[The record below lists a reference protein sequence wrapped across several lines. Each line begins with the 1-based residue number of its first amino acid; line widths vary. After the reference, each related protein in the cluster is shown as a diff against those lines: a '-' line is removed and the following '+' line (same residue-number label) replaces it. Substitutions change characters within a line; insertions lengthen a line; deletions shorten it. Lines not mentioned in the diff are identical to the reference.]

1 MRERE
6 REGVQREHTEKDL
19 AKSDTGKER
28 KGKREIKRDKG
39 VERLTLKDCRN
50 VHRSRRMV

>member
-19 AKSDTGKER
+19 AESDTGKER
-28 KGKREIKRDKG
+28 KGKREIERDKG